1 MLSSNVKQDCVS
13 LNLIFLMDSLFAVR
27 EMDSSGKDREINK
40 DEEIVKRSAGRG
52 HRVWSQGESK
62 GLRRPHNAST
72 ASLSSEHCLPLQ
84 WNCKLLSALKF
95 KVKSFICIQ
104 NPTLRRLQWRRNKI
118 RKKRNSCYRHRQRNF
133 FQDLRY
139 FPLRHCLLQQSLT
152 YFCLPFP

>member
-1 MLSSNVKQDCVS
+1 MLAVNVVEQRCQTRLCFVESNLLDGQ
-13 LNLIFLMDSLFAVR
+13 FAVR

-84 WNCKLLSALKF
+84 
-95 KVKSFICIQ
+95 
-104 NPTLRRLQWRRNKI
+104 
-118 RKKRNSCYRHRQRNF
+118 
-133 FQDLRY
+133 
-139 FPLRHCLLQQSLT
+139 
-152 YFCLPFP
+152 